1 LNQNSVSVIMG
12 STSDWK
18 VMRYCCQVLREL
30 EIPFEKK
37 ALSAHRTPELV
48 AEYAKS
54 AHERGVEVIIAA
66 AGGAAHL
73 PGVIASYTTVPVI
86 GVPMQTSAFGGL
98 DSLLSIV
105 QMPKEVPVA
114 TVAVGQAGAINA
126 ALLAAQILGLK
137 YPEIRQ
143 QLAARRLDVKA
154 AVLAAADLEDIE

>member
-1 LNQNSVSVIMG
+1 MPPNS
-12 STSDWK
+12 
-18 VMRYCCQVLREL
+18 
-30 EIPFEKK
+30 
-37 ALSAHRTPELV
+37 
-48 AEYAKS
+48 
-54 AHERGVEVIIAA
+54 
-66 AGGAAHL
+66 AGNR
-73 PGVIASYTTVPVI
+73 
-86 GVPMQTSAFGGL
+86 VPMQTSL
-98 DSLLSIV
+98 RRLRLPLSIV

>member
-1 LNQNSVSVIMG
+1 MLLQ
-12 STSDWK
+12 
-18 VMRYCCQVLREL
+18 
-30 EIPFEKK
+30 
-37 ALSAHRTPELV
+37 
-48 AEYAKS
+48 
-54 AHERGVEVIIAA
+54 
-66 AGGAAHL
+66 AGCHL

-98 DSLLSIV
+98 DALLSIV